1 MDNNYEKYREILQ
14 NSKKTYESNAK
25 KITEMNEKMVSY
37 KKENGWMKND
47 PGLKE
52 KYAHEIEVMQA
63 HIDRDKQIV
72 KGDIE
77 TVIKYAKKTNESILP
92 YIKGTDANAEV
103 RINLILMRDKEIE
116 SELAELESE
125 KSSIP
130 KDIQEY
136 TQEGRERVQKIDNKI
151 EALKSEKNKI
161 KNAFEMYANRAS
173 LLEEYRKNTETIN
186 TYEKNAKKLGIDL
199 KETPAPTTPASTPAT
214 PTSTPTTPTSTPT
227 TPTSTPTTPT
237 STPTTPTSTPTT
249 PGQKKDLEIRIG
261 KNLTVTRYTEK
272 GYTEEEIP
280 MEDYKDSLYRTPE
293 NIYNELCKKLKL
305 NPEKEDKEIREIS
318 EKVNPIVWEALRTV
332 DTEYLANYIDRLLD
346 NDVKKSKIDIIYD
359 ENEYGNRSIFDK
371 IKSFRFVDKALNKK
385 EIEKI
390 ERYAHTDV
398 ERRKIARIIPK
409 RDKKA
414 KQLDPA
420 KDPVKNNG
428 RSEFIKRLES
438 IEAIGINDPD
448 QGKDASVIEKE
459 NRTKKQAEN
468 EKSDDYLDR
477 F

>member
-14 NSKKTYESNAK
+14 NSKKTYESNVK
-25 KITEMNEKMVSY
+25 KVTEMNEKMVSY

-52 KYAHEIEVMQA
+52 KYAHEIEVIQA

-103 RINLILMRDKEIE
+103 RLNLIFVRYKEIK
-116 SELAELESE
+116 SELAKLESE
-125 KSSIP
+125 KGAIP

-136 TQEGRERVQKIDNKI
+136 TQEGRERTQKINNKI

-161 KNAFEMYANRAS
+161 RNAFTMYKNRES

-199 KETPAPTTPASTPAT
+199 KETPA
-214 PTSTPTTPTSTPT
+214 PT

-261 KNLTVTRYTEK
+261 KNLTVTHYKQDGSFNEVEVPL
-272 GYTEEEIP
+272 G
-280 MEDYKDSLYRTPE
+280 DYKFSLDRIPE
-293 NIYNELCKKLKL
+293 QACGEMRESCQFNPELTAKEIEKL
-305 NPEKEDKEIREIS
+305 NKKM
-318 EKVNPIVWEALRTV
+318 NPVVWEALRKFNNLQYIENYV
-332 DTEYLANYIDRLLD
+332 DTLLNEDPD
-346 NDVKKSKIDIIYD
+346 NSKIDIVYD
-359 ENEYGNRSIFDK
+359 ENDYKTRGIIDR
-371 IKSFRFVDKALNKK
+371 IKSIGFIHKALNKK

-390 ERYAHTDV
+390 ERLADKDIDTLKMA
-398 ERRKIARIIPK
+398 RKILKI
-409 RDKKA
+409 DKKA